1 MLGMAWDQ
9 IGHSWAEK
17 MLQQH
22 IIGGQVRHAYLFTG
36 PSGVGRRSMALHFA
50 MAINCLQPNAPGIPC
65 GNCRNCTQIE
75 RMQHPDLSIVQAEL
89 AGGVLKVEQIRELQH
104 QLSLSPYEAS
114 SRIALL
120 LRLEEANENAQNA
133 LLKTLEEPNEKVILL
148 ITADMAENLLPT
160 IPSRC
165 EVMRLRPAPVNE
177 LASVLIKRE
186 NISPEKA
193 QLIAQIAGGRPGFA
207 CHLLHE
213 PELLEK
219 RQLWLED
226 LLIML
231 KANRRQRF
239 AYCESKFYSRNDD
252 RNEIKERLREA
263 LGHWLSFWR
272 DVLLTVSS
280 AEIPLTNQDFTSQ
293 VSQIAN
299 PMNLTEACYL
309 PQRIENSLPRLSNA
323 NLRLLAESL
332 ILEWPHIS

>member
-1 MLGMAWDQ
+1 MAWDL

-22 IIGGQVRHAYLFTG
+22 IISGQVRHAYLFTG
-36 PSGVGRRSMALHFA
+36 PSGVGRRSLALHFA
-50 MAINCLQPNAPGIPC
+50 MAMNCLQPKVPGTPC
-65 GNCRNCTQIE
+65 GNCRNCIQIE
-75 RMQHPDLSIVQAEL
+75 QMQHPDLSIVQAEL

-114 SRIALL
+114 WRIALL
-120 LRLEEANENAQNA
+120 LRLEEANDNAQNA

-165 EVMRLRPAPVNE
+165 EVMHLHPAPVNE
-177 LASVLIKRE
+177 LASSLIKLE
-186 NISPEKA
+186 KINPEKA
-193 QLIAQIAGGRPGFA
+193 QLIAHIAGGRPGFA
-207 CHLLHE
+207 LHLLRE

-219 RQLWLED
+219 RQSWLED
-226 LLIML
+226 LLILL
-231 KANRRQRF
+231 KANRRERF
-239 AYCESKFYSRNDD
+239 AYCESKFYSRSDD

-272 DVLLTVSS
+272 DVLLTVST
-280 AEIPLTNQDFTSQ
+280 AEIPLTNLDFTSQ
-293 VSQIAN
+293 VSRIAN
-299 PMNLTEACYL
+299 QINLEEAHYFTK
-309 PQRIENSLPRLSNA
+309 RMDNSLPRLNNA

>member
-1 MLGMAWDQ
+1 
-9 IGHSWAEK
+9 
-17 MLQQH
+17 
-22 IIGGQVRHAYLFTG
+22 
-36 PSGVGRRSMALHFA
+36 
-50 MAINCLQPNAPGIPC
+50 
-65 GNCRNCTQIE
+65 
-75 RMQHPDLSIVQAEL
+75 
-89 AGGVLKVEQIRELQH
+89 LKVEQIRELQH

-120 LRLEEANENAQNA
+120 LRLEEANDNAQNA
-133 LLKTLEEPNEKVILL
+133 LLKTLEEPNEKVVLL

-177 LASVLIKRE
+177 LASALIKRE

-193 QLIAQIAGGRPGFA
+193 QLIAHIAGGRPGFA

-226 LLIML
+226 MLIML

-239 AYCESKFYSRNDD
+239 AYCENKFYSRSDD
-252 RNEIKERLREA
+252 RNEIKDRLREA
-263 LGHWLSFWR
+263 LSHWLSFWR
-272 DVLLTVSS
+272 DVLLTVST
-280 AEIPLTNQDFTSQ
+280 AEIPLTNLDFTSQ

-299 PMNLTEACYL
+299 QMNLEAAHYL
-309 PQRIENSLPRLSNA
+309 TKRIDNSLPRLSNA

-332 ILEWPHIS
+332 ILEWPHIF